1 MNAYKYYGKVNG
13 KTVKGPISASSMN
26 SAIIT
31 VAKAYSLGTPNCE
44 TTAEVVHVVNGAD
57 FVEITTVGSTKKRA
71 AKVECK

>member
-1 MNAYKYYGKVNG
+1 MSSYKYYGKVNG

-31 VAKAYSLGTPNCE
+31 VAKAYGLGTPNCE
-44 TTAEVVHVVNGAD
+44 TAAEVVHLVNGAS
-57 FVEITTVGSTKKRA
+57 FVEITTVGSNQKRA